1 MLETENRTEVHS
13 PGQEF
18 TVAELSAMVL
28 DGDLVQIYGETFRS
42 VVTQDSPV
50 VRAAALAAQI
60 PAALAGRVAFGW
72 LSAAWIHG
80 CAPPPVTITLL
91 AGRSRR
97 CSVLPA
103 RSGCVLHEVKLSHH
117 DLTLVGGVAVTGALR
132 TAMDVA
138 SNEPA
143 DIAVPVLDAISA
155 DPGLGCPLGR
165 IRAALEAPTHQ
176 KGRTNA
182 LALVKAMLSAG

>member
-1 MLETENRTEVHS
+1 M
-13 PGQEF
+13 
-18 TVAELSAMVL
+18 AELSAMVL
-28 DGDLVQIYGETFRS
+28 DGDLAQIYGETFRS

-72 LSAAWIHG
+72 LSAAWIYG
-80 CAPPPVTITLL
+80 CAPPPQIITLL
-91 AGRSRR
+91 ASRSRR
-97 CSVLPA
+97 CTALPA
-103 RSGCVLHEVKLSHH
+103 GSGCVLHEVKLSPYE
-117 DLTLVGGVAVTGALR
+117 LTQVGGIMVTGALR

-138 SNEPA
+138 SNELA
-143 DIAVPVLDAISA
+143 SVAVPVLDAISA
-155 DPGLGCPLGR
+155 APSLGCPLGR
-165 IRAALEAPTHQ
+165 IRAALETPTHQ